1 MNIIFIRHGK
11 DDDRYRGG
19 WSYMDLTSEGMEQA
33 KKLAKHLREN
43 DAFYQISQIVSS
55 DLPRTMTTAGF
66 VSAELGLPVV
76 EEPQIR
82 ETNNEDLAGM
92 LNEEALVRYPGLF
105 FSSLRMD
112 EAYPNG
118 ESPLDFYLRIKAWFV
133 RFLSECKTIDRN
145 VLVVTHSGVI
155 NVIYHIVKNIEWSNK
170 GKSFKISNCGIHL
183 LNTDTMCFE
192 VENKVDFLSCD
203 KQNDT
208 GIL

>member
-118 ESPLDFYLRIKAWFV
+118 ESPIDFYIRIKTWFV
-133 RFLSECKTIDRN
+133 HFLAECKTLDRN
-145 VLVVTHSGVI
+145 ILIVTHIGVI
-155 NVIYHIVKNIEWSNK
+155 NVI
-170 GKSFKISNCGIHL
+170 
-183 LNTDTMCFE
+183 
-192 VENKVDFLSCD
+192 
-203 KQNDT
+203 
-208 GIL
+208 

>member
-1 MNIIFIRHGK
+1 MKMIFVRHGK

-19 WSYMDLTSEGMEQA
+19 WSHMDLTEEGIEQA

-43 DAFYQISQIVSS
+43 KATYQISQIVSS
-55 DLPRTMTTAGF
+55 DLPRTMTTA
-66 VSAELGLPVV
+66 SYISIELSLLII

-82 ETNNEDLAGM
+82 ETNNGDLAGM

-133 RFLSECKTIDRN
+133 RFLSERKTLDYN
-145 VLVVTHSGVI
+145 VLIDTHSGVI
-155 NVIYHIVKNIEWSNK
+155 NVIYHIVKNMEWSNK
-170 GKSFKISNCGIHL
+170 GKSFKISNCGIHV
-183 LNTDTMCFE
+183 LNTDTMCLE

-203 KQNDT
+203 K
-208 GIL
+208 